1 MKALS
6 IWMKGVGIFYIINLV
21 LLWPSLWGPQVHIM
35 YPGVELYRGEPIF
48 QMLLDAWLIVGLGL
62 ASIGVVLLVAS
73 GNPARYY
80 AGLIPVVLI
89 TEFVFGIWDIY
100 SAMGY
105 EELWVAMVTLVVHII
120 IIIPGII
127 IWRNVSSAES

>member
-1 MKALS
+1 MKALR
-6 IWMKGVGIFYIINLV
+6 IWMVGVGLFYITNLI

-35 YPGVELYRGEPIF
+35 YPGIELYRGEPIF
-48 QMLLDAWLIVGLGL
+48 QVLLDAWLIIGLGL

-73 GNPARYY
+73 RNPARYY

-105 EELWVAMVTLVVHII
+105 
-120 IIIPGII
+120 
-127 IWRNVSSAES
+127 